1 MMLDI
6 IMCITFRPVL
16 NKYPV
21 TRFIC
26 ADFDKNCILISK
38 KIQVADEIKHGIW
51 KNLVSSNVTDDA

>member
-6 IMCITFRPVL
+6 IMSIIVLPVQ
-16 NKYPV
+16 NIYPV

-51 KNLVSSNVTDDA
+51 KNLVSSNVADDA